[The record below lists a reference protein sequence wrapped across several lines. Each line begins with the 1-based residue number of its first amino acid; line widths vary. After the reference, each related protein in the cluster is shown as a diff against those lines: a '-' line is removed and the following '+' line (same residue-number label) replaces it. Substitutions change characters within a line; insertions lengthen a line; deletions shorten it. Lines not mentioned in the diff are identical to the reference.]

1 MVILVDKTRD
11 KSMSNLY
18 SKFVVNFCDN
28 VYITDSTIPKRGVI
42 FVLKGYQI
50 LDLGPVYQDQHLG
63 DSQEIISHQID
74 LELPTPIHPGILL
87 RYLQDYDQEGT
98 NYVVNGFTQGFSVLC
113 LDFKTTLN
121 CRNLPWALAMPLK
134 LFQTKLRKNY

>member
-1 MVILVDKTRD
+1 VGSMVILVDKTRD

-87 RYLQDYDQEGT
+87 RYLQDYDQEG
-98 NYVVNGFTQGFSVLC
+98 FF
-113 LDFKTTLN
+113 
-121 CRNLPWALAMPLK
+121 RN
-134 LFQTKLRKNY
+134 FV

>member
-1 MVILVDKTRD
+1 
-11 KSMSNLY
+11 MSNLY

-121 CRNLPWALAMPLK
+121 CRNLP
-134 LFQTKLRKNY
+134 

>member
-50 LDLGPVYQDQHLG
+50 LDLGPVYQD
-63 DSQEIISHQID
+63 QEIISHQID

-121 CRNLPWALAMPLK
+121 CRNLP
-134 LFQTKLRKNY
+134 